1 MVNINQ
7 KNQVFPVILEEDET
21 GGYVVINPSLAGCY
35 SQGDTIEEALANIKE
50 ATELCLEDAKS
61 NKDQIRI
68 KDVSLHLISLK
79 NNYA

>member
-1 MVNINQ
+1 MATINH

-35 SQGDTIEEALANIKE
+35 SQGETIEEALVNIKE
-50 ATELCLEDAKS
+50 ATELCLADAKS
-61 NKDQIRI
+61 HKDDIKI

-79 NNYA
+79 NNYV